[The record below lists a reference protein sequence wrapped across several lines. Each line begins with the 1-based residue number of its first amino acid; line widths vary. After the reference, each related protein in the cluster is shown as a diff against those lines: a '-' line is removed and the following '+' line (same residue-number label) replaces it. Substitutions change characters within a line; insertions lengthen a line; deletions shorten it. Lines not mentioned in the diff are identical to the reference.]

1 MLVQGSPI
9 ELVSVRE
16 SLGPCTLPH
25 GDQPVLFRVQHS
37 ALLPHWLWVGD
48 GGRKEPIILNSAIEA
63 SPLVVTV
70 AGGVN
75 KKGQFKTPE
84 CSMQARAATDLV

>member
-1 MLVQGSPI
+1 MLVEGSPI

-25 GDQPVLFRVQHS
+25 GDQPVLVRVQHS
-37 ALLPHWLWVGD
+37 ALLPHRLWVGD
-48 GGRKEPIILNSAIEA
+48 GGRKEPVIFNSAIEA

-70 AGGVN
+70 AGG
-75 KKGQFKTPE
+75 KK
-84 CSMQARAATDLV
+84 

>member
-25 GDQPVLFRVQHS
+25 GDQPVLVRVQHS
-37 ALLPHWLWVGD
+37 ALLPHRLWVGD
-48 GGRKEPIILNSAIEA
+48 GGRKEPIIFNSAIEA
-63 SPLVVTV
+63 SPLVVTI
-70 AGGVN
+70 AGGKN
-75 KKGQFKTPE
+75 RIHSIYILKAEPITWPSQ
-84 CSMQARAATDLV
+84 SSY